1 MILHLL
7 YIYLFLQ
14 FIQSYGLSNLYKLF
28 IKFLKMSYEP
38 KYINYLVILWKF
50 LFSEFVSKFMEGK

>member
-14 FIQSYGLSNLYKLF
+14 FIQSYGLSNLCKLF
-28 IKFLKMSYEP
+28 IKFLKMLYEP
-38 KYINYLVILWKF
+38 KYINYLVLLWKF
-50 LFSEFVSKFMEGK
+50 LFSEFVSKFMEGI